1 MHPSVSRR
9 LPGRIRRLLE
19 RRTYLPGAEPVALD
33 ELASPLRYDIVVR
46 ADHFRFLD
54 QHLQLL
60 DRDLEAYLR
69 LAVEHPYF
77 TWYTKV
83 ALPRFRP
90 RAHRDEQ
97 RSLEAF
103 RRRVVGAAELWRSF
117 KAVGFDPRH
126 PVTLRVASP
135 GAATPTGKVVRRR
148 FHASDG
154 CHRLAMLMA
163 VDQETLPPGWYRVR
177 TDPLRSLTDN
187 TNTLI
192 GPLALG
198 REDYYRFLAK
208 GYGMAMATGRD
219 AILHHVRTHAADRL
233 AELEQVLA
241 VDERELDAVAGA
253 RAAPEPGSYA
263 S

>member
-1 MHPSVSRR
+1 VHPSVSRR
-9 LPGRIRRLLE
+9 LPGRVRRLLE
-19 RRTYLPGAEPVALD
+19 RRTYAPGVEPVALE

-60 DRDLEAYLR
+60 ERDLEAYLR
-69 LAVEHPYF
+69 LAVEHPYY

-90 RAHRDEQ
+90 REHRDER

-126 PVTLRVASP
+126 PVTLRVAAP
-135 GAATPTGKVVRRR
+135 GVATPTGKVVRRR

-154 CHRLAMLMA
+154 CHRLAMLLA
-163 VDQETLPPGWYRVR
+163 VDQKTLSPDWYRVR

-187 TNTLI
+187 TSTLI

-208 GYGMAMATGRD
+208 GYGLATASSRD
-219 AILHHVRTHAADRL
+219 AILDHVRAHAPERL
-233 AELEQVLA
+233 GELEQVLA
-241 VDERELDAVAGA
+241 TDERELDAVAAAHAA
-253 RAAPEPGSYA
+253 REPGSYA

>member
-1 MHPSVSRR
+1 VHPSVSRR

-19 RRTYLPGAEPVALD
+19 RRTFLPGVEPVALD

-46 ADHFRFLD
+46 ADHFRLLD
-54 QHLQLL
+54 QHLELL
-60 DRDLEAYLR
+60 ERDLEAYLR
-69 LAVEHPYF
+69 LAVDHPYY

-90 RAHRDEQ
+90 RAHRDDR

-126 PVTLRVASP
+126 PVTVRVAQP
-135 GAATPTGKVVRRR
+135 GAATPTGKVVRRS

-163 VDQETLPPGWYRVR
+163 AGQETLPPAWYRVR

-187 TNTLI
+187 TSTLI
-192 GPLALG
+192 GPLGLG
-198 REDYYRFLAK
+198 REDYYRFLGK
-208 GYGMAMATGRD
+208 GYGLTAAGGRD
-219 AILHHVRTHAADRL
+219 AILQHVRTHAPDRL

-241 VDERELDAVAGA
+241 TDERELDAVAAA
-253 RAAPEPGSYA
+253 RAAREPGSYT

>member
-1 MHPSVSRR
+1 VHPSVSRR

-19 RRTYLPGAEPVALD
+19 RRTYLPGVEPVALD

-60 DRDLEAYLR
+60 DRDPEAYLR
-69 LAVEHPYF
+69 LAVRHPYY
-77 TWYTKV
+77 TWYTQI

-90 RAHRDEQ
+90 RELRDQ
-97 RSLEAF
+97 RRSLEAF
-103 RRRVVGAAELWRSF
+103 RQRVASAAELWRSF

-126 PVTLRVASP
+126 PVTLRVALP
-135 GAATPTGKVVRRR
+135 GVATPAGKVVQRR
-148 FHASDG
+148 FYASDG

-163 VDQETLPPGWYRVR
+163 VGEETLAPAWYRVR
-177 TDPLRSLTDN
+177 SDPLHSLTDN
-187 TNTLI
+187 TRALI

-198 REDYYRFLAK
+198 QDEYYRFLAR
-208 GYGMAMATGRD
+208 GYGVATATGRD
-219 AILHHVRTHAADRL
+219 AIIRHVEAHAADRL
-233 AELEQVLA
+233 PELEQVLA
-241 VDERELDAVAGA
+241 VDERELDAVAA
-253 RAAPEPGSYA
+253 RRAAREPGSYA